1 MDEKQYQ
8 SWWQLHL
15 RAALGETLT
24 AEEDRKYRAGLAELE
39 AKEQSEW
46 MPDPAAARALQ
57 TRVKELMTRT
67 AELAQQEDLLRQQT
81 AQLEAR
87 YLAVTGE
94 RLSLEV

>member
-15 RAALGETLT
+15 RSALGETLT
-24 AEEDRKYRAGLAELE
+24 AEEDRVYRAGLAELE
-39 AKEQSEW
+39 AEEQAER
-46 MPDPAAARALQ
+46 MPDSAAARVLQ
-57 TRVKELMTRT
+57 TRVKELTTRT
-67 AELAQQEDLLRQQT
+67 VELAQQENLLRQQA

>member
-15 RAALGETLT
+15 RAALGETLS
-24 AEEDRKYRAGLAELE
+24 AEEDRSYRSGLAELE
-39 AKEQSEW
+39 AEEQSEW
-46 MPDPAAARALQ
+46 TPDSSTARTLQ
-57 TRVKELMTRT
+57 NRVKELTTRT
-67 AELAQQEDLLRQQT
+67 AELAQQEDSLRQQS